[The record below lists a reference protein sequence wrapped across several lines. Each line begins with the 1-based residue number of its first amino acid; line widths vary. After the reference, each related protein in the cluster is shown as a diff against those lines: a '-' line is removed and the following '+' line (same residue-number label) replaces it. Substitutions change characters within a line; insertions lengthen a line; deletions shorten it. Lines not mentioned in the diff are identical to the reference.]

1 MATRNPLLP
10 TKEQCLAL
18 TPAQCRMI
26 QDYLDPQGQRAHRNW
41 EQEHQVSLIRQYM
54 TMRSFP
60 AIEEAMKPRLEWS
73 YKTYSNRF
81 RDWLFP
87 VDRIEREQ
95 TIVDLFALVSG
106 AGITNSFPAS
116 PHTPSTLPNRQLQ
129 PHPSTPQSGSQS
141 PMAVPSDFFSNTPLV
156 NLDRNPTLD
165 RMSIAT
171 NNTWTSG
178 SASTISTYYD
188 DTFSNHRLSVDTTSS
203 SISGMSQISIPRS
216 HPEPQRRPLEPPKHD
231 PNAGLWNR
239 SLHVIPCGEDH
250 SQLLWHEMVSDC
262 SVCGFSQCHALM
274 IHAREMDVRT
284 FLASMRKLADVER
297 VDFAGNHPIHF
308 LMSAGVGMDY
318 YSQLLQW
325 TERSGQNSFGQNPLH
340 VLNPQDLGD
349 QLITLLEWF
358 KKSHN
363 PPGLL
368 HTQRD
373 INCRTPLH
381 AILQYPLERSL
392 YQKMLKCFLYAEH
405 QLRSFD
411 ASGRTAIKMMNKA
424 SLKIK
429 SESYSD
435 YGKIQ
440 VGITETKL
448 FLSAAENSPTTN
460 HHLYGFHDI
469 ARGARGTSYMGSTFF
484 QCRICNL
491 TNAHSNSYRDQMKCA
506 CKAGRD
512 RNGPDETGMTP
523 AHALVTQTR
532 CNNNPEPKPET
543 AGETA
548 ELFRILIPHDD
559 PTLREALHV
568 LDPEGNSLIY
578 NIATRG
584 LDEILEYALA
594 LEDPARR
601 KAMVNTYGKEPN
613 GTHWSVLRAVMA
625 KRAEMYADINM
636 ADSRR
641 DHYGYQIL
649 CEKVNRLT
657 RCKNILL
664 AAGAELEPT
673 LTTTWRIV
681 YPPTASSPL
690 DHMDFM

>member
-1 MATRNPLLP
+1 MV
-10 TKEQCLAL
+10 
-18 TPAQCRMI
+18 
-26 QDYLDPQGQRAHRNW
+26 
-41 EQEHQVSLIRQYM
+41 VSLIYA
-54 TMRSFP
+54 TMRSFC
-60 AIEEAMKPRLEWS
+60 IEQCDR

-95 TIVDLFALVSG
+95 TIIDLYALVSG
-106 AGITNSFPAS
+106 AGVANSFPAS
-116 PHTPSTLPNRQLQ
+116 PHTPSTLPIRRIQ

-141 PMAVPSDFFSNTPLV
+141 PMTVPSDFFSSTPQI
-156 NLDRNPTLD
+156 NLERNPAMD
-165 RMSIAT
+165 RMSVAT
-171 NNTWTSG
+171 NNTWASG
-178 SASTISTYYD
+178 STSTISTYFD

-203 SISGMSQISIPRS
+203 SISGMSQVSIPRS
-216 HPEPQRRPLEPPKHD
+216 YPEPQRRPLEPPRHD
-231 PNAGLWNR
+231 PNSGLWNGTLR
-239 SLHVIPCGEDH
+239 VIPCGEDH
-250 SQLLWHEMVSDC
+250 SQLSWHEMFTDC
-262 SVCGFSQCHALM
+262 LVCGFSQWHALM
-274 IHAREMDVRT
+274 IHARELDLRT
-284 FLASMRKLADVER
+284 FQSAMRKLRDTEKA
-297 VDFAGNHPIHF
+297 DFAGNRPIHF

-318 YSQLLQW
+318 YAQLLQW
-325 TERSGQNSFGQNPLH
+325 AENADQNSFGQNPLH

-358 KKSHN
+358 KKSHS

-381 AILQYPLERSL
+381 ALLQYPLERSM
-392 YQKMLKCFLYAEH
+392 YQKVLKCFLYAEH

-411 ASGRTAIKMMNKA
+411 TSGRTAIKMMSKA

-435 YGKIQ
+435 FGKIQ

-448 FLSAAENSPTTN
+448 FLTAAENRTSN
-460 HHLYGFHDI
+460 SHHLYGFHDI

-491 TNAHSNSYRDQMKCA
+491 TNAHSNSYRDQMECA

-543 AGETA
+543 ASETA

-584 LDEILEYALA
+584 LDEILEYSLA
-594 LEDPARR
+594 LEDPSRR
-601 KAMVNTYGKEPN
+601 KAMANTCGKEPN
-613 GTHWSVLRAVMA
+613 GTRWSVLRAVMT

-636 ADSRR
+636 MDSRR
-641 DHYGYQIL
+641 DLYVYQAL

-664 AAGAELEPT
+664 AAGAEMEPSVVSMF
-673 LTTTWRIV
+673 RIV
-681 YPPTASSPL
+681 YPPPPL
-690 DHMDFM
+690 TPRPNQINLM